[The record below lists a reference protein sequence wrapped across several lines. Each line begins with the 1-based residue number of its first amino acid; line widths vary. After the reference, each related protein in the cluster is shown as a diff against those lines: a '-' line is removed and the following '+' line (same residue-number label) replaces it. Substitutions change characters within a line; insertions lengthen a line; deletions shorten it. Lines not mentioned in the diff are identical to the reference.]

1 MVWAFLIAHLVKN
14 LCVMQET
21 PVQFLGW
28 EDPPGEGIVY
38 PSQYFGA
45 SLMTQL
51 VKNLLAMWD
60 TWVRSLGWEDP
71 LEKEKATHSRFWP
84 REFHGQ
90 YSPWGHKESDT
101 TFHFRALL
109 SQVPSAFG
117 SFGAV
122 LKMFKASVSLM

>member
-1 MVWAFLIAHLVKN
+1 MVWVFLIAHLVKN

-71 LEKEKATHSRFWP
+71 LEKDSGLENFMDDIV
-84 REFHGQ
+84 HGVT
-90 YSPWGHKESDT
+90 K
-101 TFHFRALL
+101 
-109 SQVPSAFG
+109 
-117 SFGAV
+117 
-122 LKMFKASVSLM
+122 SLTQLFTLGLF